1 MIRAACAAL
10 AIAFA
15 IPLAASAADQD
26 DAITAAMN
34 DLQVRVEHD
43 LAYGPRPRQR
53 VDAYLP
59 GQAKGPIL
67 LMVHGGAWAFGDKR
81 EAAMILPKVRHWT
94 AQGFVVVSVNYRMLP
109 QADPLEQARDVARAL
124 AFVQGKAA
132 GWGADPQRVV
142 LMGHSA
148 GAHLVALLDAS
159 PALARE
165 QGAQPW
171 RGTVALDSAAMDL
184 PRLMQARH
192 LPLYDRAFGSDPAY
206 WQATSPALQVAPDAP
221 PLLAICS
228 TQRRDSCPQAQA
240 LARRAASLGRSFSVQ
255 GEDLNHR
262 EINRQ
267 LGLPGAYTD
276 YVSRWISSIL

>member
-1 MIRAACAAL
+1 MRAACGAL
-10 AIAFA
+10 ALVLSIAGS
-15 IPLAASAADQD
+15 ASAAEQD
-26 DAITAAMN
+26 NAIGAAMN
-34 DLQVRVEHD
+34 DLQVRVERD
-43 LAYGPRPRQR
+43 LPYGPRPRQR
-53 VDAYLP
+53 IDAYLP
-59 GQAKGPIL
+59 TQPKGPIL
-67 LMVHGGAWAFGDKR
+67 VMVHGGAWAFGDKS
-81 EAAMILPKVRHWT
+81 EAPMILPKARHWT
-94 AQGFVVVSVNYRMLP
+94 AQGFVVVSVNYPMVP

-124 AFVQGKAA
+124 AFVQRKAA
-132 GWGADPQRVV
+132 DWGADAQRVV

-171 RGTVALDSAAMDL
+171 RGTVALDSAAMDVT
-184 PRLMQARH
+184 RLMQARH
-192 LPLYDRAFGSDPAY
+192 PRLYDRAFGSDPAY
-206 WQATSPALQVAPDAP
+206 WQAVSPLSRLAADAP

-228 TQRRDSCPQAQA
+228 TRRRDSCPQAQA
-240 LARRAASLGRSFSVQ
+240 FVQRAAALGRNFSLQ

>member
-1 MIRAACAAL
+1 MMRAAGAAL
-10 AIAFA
+10 AIAWA
-15 IPLAASAADQD
+15 VVGAASAAEQD
-26 DAITAAMN
+26 NAIAAATN
-34 DLQVRVEHD
+34 DLQLRVERD
-43 LAYGPRPRQR
+43 LPYGPRPRQR
-53 VDAYLP
+53 IDAYLP
-59 GQAKGPIL
+59 GQPQGPIL
-67 LMVHGGAWAFGDKR
+67 VMVHGGAWAFGDKA
-81 EAAMILPKVRHWT
+81 EATMILPKVRHWT
-94 AQGFVVVSVNYRMLP
+94 AQGFVVVSVNYRMVP
-109 QADPLEQARDVARAL
+109 QADPLEQARDVARAIAL
-124 AFVQGKAA
+124 VQHKAA
-132 GWGADPQRVV
+132 DWGADAQRVV

-171 RGTVALDSAAMDL
+171 RGTVALDSAAMDV

-206 WQATSPALQVAPDAP
+206 WQAVAPLSQLAADAP

-228 TQRRDSCPQAQA
+228 TKRRDSCPQAEG
-240 LARRAASLGRSFSVQ
+240 LARRATALGRNFSVH
-255 GEDLNHR
+255 GVDLDHR
-262 EINRQ
+262 GINRQ